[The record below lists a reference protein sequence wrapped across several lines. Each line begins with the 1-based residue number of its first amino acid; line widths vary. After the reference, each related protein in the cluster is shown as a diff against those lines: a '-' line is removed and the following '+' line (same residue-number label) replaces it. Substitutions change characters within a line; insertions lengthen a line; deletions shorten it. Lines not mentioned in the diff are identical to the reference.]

1 MQPITRDAFLALPW
15 SDSVRQRVADAL
27 KRSAAVSAHRE
38 GRRLRAIAWP
48 DIPDDYGPDV
58 VAVCLRVDAPE
69 DADGRSRTLA
79 DAGID
84 RAVAADAKKGPS
96 RTAKALALLDAGST
110 MTEAARA
117 AGIGLPTLSNAVKR
131 RQTLPRCPHCGQT
144 IRPTYPPSGE

>member
-1 MQPITRDAFLALPW
+1 MQPITREAFMALPW

-27 KRSAAVSAHRE
+27 KRSAVVSAHRE

-96 RTAKALALLDAGST
+96 RTAKALALLDQGVS
-110 MTEAARA
+110 MKDAAERVGITIA
-117 AGIGLPTLSNAVKR
+117 AVYNAQKR